1 MEEIWKDVVGYE
13 GYYQVSNKGN
23 VRSVDRLVS
32 SKLGSYRKINGKNI
46 KPRNKENIDGNY
58 LTVNLK
64 INGIGKTKFVHR
76 LVAEA
81 FIPNPNNFQQVNH
94 KDENKLNNEVSN
106 LEWCDA
112 KYNSNYGERNKK
124 IIEQRIKI
132 GYVNTENVGLSKE
145 EYRKKYSNEYRKKN
159 IEKLRKYDREY
170 KKRKRSYE
178 N

>member
-23 VRSVDRLVS
+23 VRSVDRFVS
-32 SKLGSYRKINGKNI
+32 SKLGSYRKINGKTI

-64 INGIGKTKFVHR
+64 RNGIGKTKFVHR
-76 LVAEA
+76 LVAVV

-94 KDENKLNNEVSN
+94 KDENKLNNEVPN

-124 IIEQRIKI
+124 ILEQRIKI

-170 KKRKRSYE
+170 KKRKRS